1 MTEPGEVTHLL
12 QDVRRGD
19 RDAIDRLFTLV
30 YEDLKRRA
38 RLQLGG
44 GSHTLDTT
52 TLVHEAY
59 VKLSASAKTD
69 WQDGRHFFRVAAR
82 AMRQIIVDRARR
94 HLAQKRGG
102 GIVHE
107 ALELQGLEVDD
118 PSLAAE
124 TLLALDDALL
134 RLAVENERSAQVV
147 ELRYF
152 GGLSAEETAATLE
165 ISVRTVKR
173 DWRLARAFLHD
184 QLSGGGRTE

>member
-12 QDVRRGD
+12 QDIRRGD
-19 RDAIDRLFTLV
+19 RNAIDRLFALV

-38 RLQLGG
+38 RMQLGG
-44 GSHTLDTT
+44 SSQTLDTT
-52 TLVHEAY
+52 ALVHEAY
-59 VKLSASAKTD
+59 VKLSASTKTD
-69 WQDGRHFFRVAAR
+69 WQDGKHFFRVAAR

-107 ALELQGLEVDD
+107 ALELRGLEVDD

-134 RLAVENERSAQVV
+134 RLAEENERSAQVV

-152 GGLSAEETAATLE
+152 GGLSIEETAETLE

-184 QLSGGGRTE
+184 KLSGGSRTE